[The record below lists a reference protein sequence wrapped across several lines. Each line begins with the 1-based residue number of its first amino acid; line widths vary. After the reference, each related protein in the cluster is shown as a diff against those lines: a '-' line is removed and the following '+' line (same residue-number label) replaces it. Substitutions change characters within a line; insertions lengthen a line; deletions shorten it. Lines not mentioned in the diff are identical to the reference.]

1 MFTNNKKG
9 EKRMSSTLSKN
20 NIIKTEGINDWGL
33 SYNSDWNRSY
43 KKQMTETRSNFSVY
57 VCPKCNVAYEKTNDQ
72 YKKTTSTSYY
82 EDFPTIGLKRKECF
96 RCR

>member
-20 NIIKTEGINDWGL
+20 NIVRTEGTNDWGL
-33 SYNSDWNRSY
+33 SYNSDWNKSY
-43 KKQMTETRSNFSVY
+43 KKQMKETRDNFSVR
-57 VCPKCNVAYEKTNDQ
+57 VCPKCNVAYEITNDQ

-82 EDFPTIGLKRKECF
+82 KDFPTIGLKRKECF
-96 RCR
+96 RCM

>member
-1 MFTNNKKG
+1 MAH
-9 EKRMSSTLSKN
+9 TLSKN
-20 NIIKTEGINDWGL
+20 NIIKKEGINDWGL

-43 KKQMTETRSNFSVY
+43 IRQGRETRENFSVY
-57 VCPKCNVAYEKTNDQ
+57 VCPKCNVAYETTSNQ

-96 RCR
+96 RCT